1 MRKAVSRLI
10 QKKFR
15 NAPPVL
21 KGKVSPM
28 LSVPNHLPYPEYA
41 LSGDP
46 GESPQEIICYSKE
59 EIPKVR
65 RAARLARKIL
75 EFALSHA
82 QPGVS
87 TDDID
92 KLAHNEIIK
101 HNAYPSPL
109 NYYRFP
115 KSICTSVNEV
125 VCHGIPDDR
134 VLNEGDIIKIDVSVF
149 LDGYHGDNCGTVMVG
164 KNADEKLQRLI
175 EVTKESV
182 QKAIEVC
189 KPGVSTCEI
198 GKTIEVSPVS
208 FCFFVSYFGIQGHAK
223 ANKLSVVREFCGH
236 GVGRFLHMQP
246 LVDIVTTLL
255 VPPFVPSLIDTTVLQ
270 YRAYSNEIWNV
281 IYDRTHFD
289 GR

>member
-1 MRKAVSRLI
+1 MRRAVSRLI

-21 KGKVSPM
+21 KGTVSPM
-28 LSVPNHLPYPEYA
+28 LTVPSHLPYPEYA
-41 LSGDP
+41 FTGDP
-46 GESPQEIICYSKE
+46 GESPEEVVVYSKE

-82 QPGVS
+82 QPGVT
-87 TDDID
+87 TDFID
-92 KLAHNEIIK
+92 KLAHSEIIR

-109 NYYRFP
+109 NYYGFP

-149 LDGYHGDNCGTVMVG
+149 LDGFHGDNCGTVMVG
-164 KNADEKLQRLI
+164 KNPDEKLQRLI
-175 EVTKESV
+175 DVTKESV
-182 QKAIEVC
+182 QKAIEIC

-198 GKTIEVSPVS
+198 GKTIEVRLLL
-208 FCFFVSYFGIQGHAK
+208 Y
-223 ANKLSVVREFCGH
+223 L
-236 GVGRFLHMQP
+236 FLVLM
-246 LVDIVTTLL
+246 T
-255 VPPFVPSLIDTTVLQ
+255 FSL
-270 YRAYSNEIWNV
+270 
-281 IYDRTHFD
+281 
-289 GR
+289 